1 MKIIL
6 TKQLTLGGNNMN
18 VITNKPTIEYD
29 EEIILNIKEMIK
41 KGLNKLESFIKS
53 EKTNNLEFY
62 HEMDERFN
70 NIAKKLEKHKILNN
84 EFEYFLSVSSKISY
98 IVLKNCEDYSFGHCD
113 YALELFD
120 FLIDILEAKQE
131 LIKNYSEKE
140 LKKYE
145 KAQEYFEN
153 RYWEYQKEFYL
164 NIHESD
170 GKFSEKEIYNIH
182 EKLRE

>member
-1 MKIIL
+1 MD
-6 TKQLTLGGNNMN
+6 T
-18 VITNKPTIEYD
+18 ITTKPTIDYD
-29 EEIILNIKEMIK
+29 KEIVSKIKEMIK

-70 NIAKKLEKHKILNN
+70 NIAKKLEKYEFLDN

-120 FLIDILEAKQE
+120 FLIEILEAKQE

-164 NIHESD
+164 NIHKPD
-170 GKFSEKEIYNIH
+170 DN
-182 EKLRE
+182 

>member
-1 MKIIL
+1 MQQIL
-6 TKQLTLGGNNMN
+6 WFF
-18 VITNKPTIEYD
+18 V
-29 EEIILNIKEMIK
+29 
-41 KGLNKLESFIKS
+41 
-53 EKTNNLEFY
+53 
-62 HEMDERFN
+62 FN

-120 FLIDILEAKQE
+120 FLIEILEAKQE

-182 EKLRE
+182 EKLREWFDVIFYRYKCANWIYNYP